1 MDQNTI
7 VILAACALAVIG
19 IAIVKRLMLKSSRP
33 AGQRFLLLAAL
44 AAGIMAVMSLLLSQ
58 LQ

>member
-1 MDQNTI
+1 MDQNSI
-7 VILAACALAVIG
+7 VILAACALAVVG
-19 IAIVKRLMLKSSRP
+19 VTVVKHLMLKSSRP
-33 AGQRFLLLAAL
+33 AGQRFLLLGAL

>member
-19 IAIVKRLMLKSSRP
+19 ITVVKRLMLKSSRP
-33 AGQRFLLLAAL
+33 AGQRFLLLGAL